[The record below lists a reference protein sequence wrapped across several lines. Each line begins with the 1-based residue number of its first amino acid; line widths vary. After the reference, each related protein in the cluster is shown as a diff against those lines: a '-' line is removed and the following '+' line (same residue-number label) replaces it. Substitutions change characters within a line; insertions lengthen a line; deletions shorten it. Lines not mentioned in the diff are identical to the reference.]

1 MFWFHI
7 FTHTMCLSASQEGQ
21 NKSLNS
27 LELELL
33 VAVNSH
39 MDAWN
44 WTWDLCRIKKHSST
58 MSHLHAWLWTSREL
72 NFKVETCYLYYQVN
86 LRFYGHGWKVMVV
99 RRCICVSGSSMMLT
113 FVNLTI
119 VSPAKLVLH
128 SVGLWVCL
136 WGIVS
141 INKVDVGRFRLVWVV
156 PFFSQWHSE
165 LWDSGEITLS
175 TNEWVS
181 M

>member
-1 MFWFHI
+1 MFWLHI

-21 NKSLNS
+21 NKALNS

-44 WTWDLCRIKKHSST
+44 WTWDLCRIKKHSSP

-86 LRFYGHGWKVMVV
+86 LRLYRHEWKVMVV
-99 RRCICVSGSSMMLT
+99 KRWICVSGSSMMLT

-119 VSPAKLVLH
+119 ARVTWKVSLNEESSYIVLACGYVCGELSQLIKL
-128 SVGLWVCL
+128 
-136 WGIVS
+136 I
-141 INKVDVGRFRLVWVV
+141 R
-156 PFFSQWHSE
+156 E
-165 LWDSGEITLS
+165 DSD
-175 TNEWVS
+175 
-181 M
+181 